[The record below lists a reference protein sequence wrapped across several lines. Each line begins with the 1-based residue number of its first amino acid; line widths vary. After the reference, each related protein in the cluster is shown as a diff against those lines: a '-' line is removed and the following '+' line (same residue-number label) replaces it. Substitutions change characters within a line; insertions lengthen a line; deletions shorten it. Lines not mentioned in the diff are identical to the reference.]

1 MTFTITCI
9 GEPLGEITNA
19 GGLRVSF
26 GGDVLNTDVYC
37 ARAAN
42 QSTRVRL
49 VSALGPDV
57 LSGEALDFMAS
68 EAIDTS
74 YVRRHATRAMGLYA
88 IRTDAQGERSFHYWR
103 DTSAAKTLFED
114 TGACEFEA
122 LPGNDIIY
130 LSGITL
136 AILSPKGRGNLL
148 AALSKA
154 KDAGAKIAFD
164 SNYRPHLWDN
174 MDEARDAISAL
185 WRITDIALPTIE
197 DEQALFEGTSD
208 SAIIDRLLASGATFG
223 ALKRGAVGPCPFPDH
238 DVRKDFAPAE
248 TVVDTTGAG
257 DSFNGAFLAA
267 IADGATAT
275 KAAHRAHEIARRVVA
290 VHGAI
295 A

>member
-1 MTFTITCI
+1 MSFTITCI

-26 GGDVLNTDVYC
+26 GGDVLNTAVYC

-57 LSGEALDFMAS
+57 MSDEALDFMAS

-103 DTSAAKTLFED
+103 DTSAARTLFED
-114 TGACEFEA
+114 TSACEFDA
-122 LPGNDIIY
+122 LSGSDIIY

-136 AILSPKGRGNLL
+136 AILSPKGRENLL

-154 KDAGAKIAFD
+154 KHAGAKIAFD
-164 SNYRPHLWDN
+164 SNYRPRLWENLDV
-174 MDEARDAISAL
+174 ARDAISAL

-197 DEQALFEGTSD
+197 DEQALFESTSAR
-208 SAIIDRLLASGATFG
+208 AIVDRLLAYGVTFG
-223 ALKRGAVGPCPFPDH
+223 ALKRGAAGPLPFPDH
-238 DVRKDFAPAE
+238 DETHGFAPAE

-257 DSFNGAFLAA
+257 DSFNGAYLAA
-267 IADGATAT
+267 IADGATPT
-275 KAAHRAHEIARRVVA
+275 EAAHRAHEIARLVVG
-290 VHGAI
+290 VPGAI